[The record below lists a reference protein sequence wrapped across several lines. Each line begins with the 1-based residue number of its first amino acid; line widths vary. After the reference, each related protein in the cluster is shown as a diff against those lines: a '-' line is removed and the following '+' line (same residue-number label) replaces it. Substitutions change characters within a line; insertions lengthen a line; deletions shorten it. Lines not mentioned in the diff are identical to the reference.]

1 MRILQ
6 LAPRFSEHAGGDG
19 LYVYH
24 LTNGLLELGH
34 EISVLTIQKNEFI
47 IKQFKPIYSGDKWEV
62 IDHTV
67 GKKGDGFWEENF
79 YSTIASQALHTALL
93 LGKPE
98 IIHIHS
104 IHQNFTTSCI
114 SILKK
119 SNIPIVFTIH
129 DYKLL
134 CGNSGFFSDKT
145 YEPCTKCINGGV
157 LFPIVERCKKNSL
170 LYSVA
175 TAAQMSLWAI
185 NDFLDIIT
193 VVHSPSKFVSSILSK
208 NINIKNRIVEER
220 HPLLFNST
228 GNKSINS
235 PLSILY
241 FGRMVP
247 HKGAQIA
254 ATAIMDIDIPVH
266 FVGDGPELMLC
277 KKILHNQNNVKF
289 HGWKNQYEIREL
301 MGKNTIVFLPYLA
314 PETFCFAVLEALVEG
329 CCVVTTSR
337 GAIPELVNNFING
350 IIVDNPSPENFRQ
363 KLDELI
369 RDPDLRH
376 KLSLNARDISKSLKT
391 ISEHAESI
399 LSIYKTAIL
408 DSEKKYYLE

>member
-1 MRILQ
+1 MKILQ
-6 LAPRFSEHAGGDG
+6 ISPRFTEQAGGDG

-34 EISVLTIQKNEFI
+34 EVSVLTIQKNEFI
-47 IKQFKPIYSGDKWEV
+47 LKQFKPFYSGGKREV
-62 IDHTV
+62 IDHTL
-67 GKKGDGFWEENF
+67 GKKGNGFWEENF
-79 YSTIASQALHTALL
+79 YSTIASQALQSALL

-104 IHQNFTTSCI
+104 IHQYFTASCI

-145 YEPCTKCINGGV
+145 YEPCTKCINGGT

-170 LYSVA
+170 LYSIA

-193 VVHSPSKFVSSILSK
+193 VVHSPSKFVTSLLSK

-228 GNKSINS
+228 EKKSINS
-235 PLSILY
+235 SLSILY

-254 ATAIMDIDIPVH
+254 AMAIKGLDIPVH

-289 HGWKNQYEIREL
+289 HGWKTQEEIREL
-301 MGKNTIVFLPYLA
+301 MGENTIVLLPYLA

-329 CCVVTTSR
+329 CCVVTSSR
-337 GAIPELVNNFING
+337 GAIPELVTNNVNG
-350 IIVDNPSPENFRQ
+350 IIVNPPSPENFRQ
-363 KLDELI
+363 KLEELI
-369 RDPDLRH
+369 GDCDLRQR
-376 KLSLNARDISKSLKT
+376 LSLKARTVGMELKT
-391 ISEHAESI
+391 VSEHAANMVNIYQNI
-399 LSIYKTAIL
+399 L
-408 DSEKKYYLE
+408 